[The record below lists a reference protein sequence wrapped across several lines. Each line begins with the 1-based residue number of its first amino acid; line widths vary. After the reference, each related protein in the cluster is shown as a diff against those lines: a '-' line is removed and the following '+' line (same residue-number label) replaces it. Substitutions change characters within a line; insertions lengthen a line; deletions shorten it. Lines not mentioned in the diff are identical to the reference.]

1 MPSKARAECRDF
13 SFYYGKEPVLDK
25 ISFTVQPG
33 EWLSIIGP
41 NGSGKSTLLKNMMRL
56 VDGGESRGGL
66 LIDGKPVKEYAQRE
80 LARKAAYVPQP
91 GGRIPPFTVKDF
103 ISLSRY
109 PYGSDAMANTN
120 FFDEPVSRALEL
132 TGSAGLANCK
142 LSALSGG
149 QRQMVYLAAALAQ
162 TAPILLLDEP
172 ASFLDPRHAGLMT
185 ATLRKLHE
193 QEDLTI
199 ICVTHDLNQAL
210 ESKGKALV
218 LKDGK
223 QIFWGDVSRLA
234 GGEGVLEE
242 AFEHKFSYLV
252 HPRAQKTLVVS

>member
-1 MPSKARAECRDF
+1 MSDNARVECRNF
-13 SFYYGKEPVLDK
+13 SFYYRKKPVLDK

-41 NGSGKSTLLKNMMRL
+41 NGSGKSTLLKNMLVL
-56 VDGGESRGGL
+56 VDGGESRGCL
-66 LIDGKPVKEYAQRE
+66 LIDGKPVKEYARRD

-103 ISLSRY
+103 VNLSRY
-109 PYGSDAMANTN
+109 PYGFDVKAKANSR
-120 FFDEPVSRALEL
+120 DEPVSRALEL
-132 TGSAGLANCK
+132 TGSAGLANCR

-172 ASFLDPRHAGLMT
+172 ASFLDPRHADLMT
-185 ATLRKLHE
+185 ATLRALHA
-193 QEDLTI
+193 QGDLTI

-210 ESKGKALV
+210 DSKGKALA

-223 QIFWGDVSRLA
+223 QVFAGDVSRLA
-234 GGEGVLEE
+234 EGEGILEE
-242 AFEHKFSYLV
+242 TFEHEFSYLV
-252 HPRAQKTLVVS
+252 HPRAQKTLTVS